1 MMTLMTDHNINVKH
15 MRFKK
20 FLNSFEFLLNSLETS
35 SISLYAFKGK
45 NKVEYAGFD
54 KNQ

>member
-1 MMTLMTDHNINVKH
+1 MILTADYIINEKY

-20 FLNSFEFLLNSLETS
+20 FLNSFEFFLNPLETS

-54 KNQ
+54 QNQ